1 MHECR
6 LCSRDMK
13 TSKDTFGNTCV
24 RNIYSFLEMNM
35 PRKMNLREITLYNN
49 VMKINKISNI
59 NTYQKVWLTDRYLTQ
74 QYLNKIPYGNY
85 TRLINQINFEMKNI
99 NQLETEEKPKSSR
112 NMTLKQAYNLYKKAT
127 RFAEGNFTDKES
139 IKLIISSFSFIFNMK
154 KNSNQYE
161 KNTFKAM
168 QYAFWQSVIEIG
180 GKYAGF
186 DISADLLQHSLEKNP
201 KDIYINDGKIVQ
213 AIIDDKNFKNNIN
226 NIFIYNEQKIYEF
239 IIVFVFIIMSIGGYN
254 TLANLEYKRLLTI
267 YYITGITW
275 KKGIALLT
283 IRNFIIIVIPTIISS
298 IFSNK
303 IVTYLRTLY
312 TYNEKNV
319 YITLFIYIEIF
330 ILTTAVTVI
339 GLRDKKPIEVL
350 REVD

>member
-127 RFAEGNFTDKES
+127 RFAEG
-139 IKLIISSFSFIFNMK
+139 I
-154 KNSNQYE
+154 
-161 KNTFKAM
+161 
-168 QYAFWQSVIEIG
+168 
-180 GKYAGF
+180 
-186 DISADLLQHSLEKNP
+186 
-201 KDIYINDGKIVQ
+201 
-213 AIIDDKNFKNNIN
+213 
-226 NIFIYNEQKIYEF
+226 
-239 IIVFVFIIMSIGGYN
+239 
-254 TLANLEYKRLLTI
+254 
-267 YYITGITW
+267 
-275 KKGIALLT
+275 
-283 IRNFIIIVIPTIISS
+283 
-298 IFSNK
+298 
-303 IVTYLRTLY
+303 
-312 TYNEKNV
+312 
-319 YITLFIYIEIF
+319 
-330 ILTTAVTVI
+330 
-339 GLRDKKPIEVL
+339 
-350 REVD
+350 